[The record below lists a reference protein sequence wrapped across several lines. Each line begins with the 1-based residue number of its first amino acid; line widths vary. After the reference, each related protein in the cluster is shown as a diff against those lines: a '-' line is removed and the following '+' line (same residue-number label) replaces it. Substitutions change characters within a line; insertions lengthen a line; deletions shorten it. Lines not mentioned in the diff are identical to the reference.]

1 MDLPSEAPIRSEGVT
16 SELGADQS
24 EIDLMPLKR
33 LFDITDN
40 SQNKNLE
47 IILGWA
53 QSKGITNRDDMRLEI
68 RRLEMKLGSPDF
80 GESRASRL
88 SKYLILDGKLNN
100 TLKEMQT
107 YEK

>member
-1 MDLPSEAPIRSEGVT
+1 MELPTEAPIRSEGAE

-33 LFDITDN
+33 MFDVTDN
-40 SQNKNLE
+40 SQDKNLE
-47 IILGWA
+47 VILGWA

-88 SKYLILDGKLNN
+88 SKYLILDGRLNAA
-100 TLKEMQT
+100 LKEMQT